1 MRYLAIIFAFF
12 LGMTLLEPIY
22 QQAYAK
28 THHKKTH
35 LHKKKAK
42 KAKKG
47 KKKVVIKSSRNINS
61 PHEGKVLKL
70 EGMVKDINEQ

>member
-1 MRYLAIIFAFF
+1 MRYLAIVFALF
-12 LGMTLLEPIY
+12 LGITLLEPIY
-22 QQAYAK
+22 QQAYAE

-42 KAKKG
+42 KV
-47 KKKVVIKSSRNINS
+47 KKKMVIKPSRNINS
-61 PHEGKVLKL
+61 PREGELLKL

>member
-1 MRYLAIIFAFF
+1 MRYLAIVFALF
-12 LGMTLLEPIY
+12 LGITLLEPIY

-35 LHKKKAK
+35 LHKKKAE
-42 KAKKG
+42 KG
-47 KKKVVIKSSRNINS
+47 KKKMVIKPSRNINS
-61 PHEGKVLKL
+61 PREGELLKL